1 METSRSVAHFDLD
14 AFFVSVECLKN
25 PILNGKPLIV
35 GGGERGVVAAC
46 SYETRKFG
54 VHSAMPMK
62 LAKRLCPEAMV
73 ISGDMESY
81 SKYSHI
87 VTDIIRDKVPV
98 CEKASIDEFYVDLS
112 GMDKFF
118 GISKFTKELRE
129 SITRETGLP
138 ISYALASNKLVSKVA
153 TNEVKPRGQMEIPFG
168 EERRYLAPLSVQKLP
183 MVGQQTADQLRQM
196 GVETVRVLADIP
208 MEMLA
213 NIFGKHGIDLWR
225 KANGI
230 DESPVVP
237 YSEQKSISTESTFHS
252 DTTDMAFLGNE
263 LVKMT
268 ERIAFDLRQQN
279 RLTGCITVK
288 VRYSSF
294 DTFTKQATIPYTGSD
309 HVLLRKVK
317 ELFAQLYDRRLLV
330 RLVGVRFSHL
340 IPGNYQINL
349 FEDTQEMIHLYQQI
363 DHIKRRFGSDLL
375 VRAVGFVGGENG
387 GSRRRDPAQSA
398 AGREGRG
405 AWGHDESGRRYVH

>member
-1 METSRSVAHFDLD
+1 MASPSTTRSVAHFDLD

-25 PILNGKPLIV
+25 PVLKGRPLIV

-62 LAKRLCPEAMV
+62 LAKRLCPEALV

-81 SKYSHI
+81 SKYSHM
-87 VTDIIRDKVPV
+87 VTDIMRSKVPV
-98 CEKASIDEFYVDLS
+98 CEKASIDEFYIDLS

-118 GISKFTKELRE
+118 GVSKFTQELRE
-129 SITRETGLP
+129 YVTRETGLP

-168 EERRYLAPLSVQKLP
+168 NERSYLAPLSVQKLP
-183 MVGQQTADQLRQM
+183 MVGKQTSDLLRQM
-196 GVETVRVLADIP
+196 GVETIRVLSEIP
-208 MEMLA
+208 MDMLA
-213 NIFGKHGIDLWR
+213 NVFGKNGIDLWR

-237 YSEQKSISTESTFHS
+237 YSEQKSISTENTFHA
-252 DTTDMAFLGNE
+252 DTTDMTFLGNE
-263 LVKMT
+263 LVRMT
-268 ERIAFDLRQQN
+268 ERIAFELRQQN
-279 RLTGCITVK
+279 KLTGCITVK
-288 VRYSSF
+288 VRYSNF

-309 HVLLRKVK
+309 HVLLEKVK

-330 RLVGVRFSHL
+330 RLLGVRFTHL

-349 FEDTQEMIHLYQQI
+349 FDDTQEMIRLYQSI
-363 DHIKRRFGSDLL
+363 DHIKRRFGNDFLR
-375 VRAVGFVGGENG
+375 RAVGFTGGQPT
-387 GSRRRDPAQSA
+387 SRLDRVSP
-398 AGREGRG
+398 G
-405 AWGHDESGRRYVH
+405 ASFSKH